1 MIPKH
6 IAIIPDGNRRWAKS
20 KRFSLLSAYKSAGS
34 YEKAKKLG
42 EEAKKCGV
50 EYISIWAFSTENWK
64 RNKNEIK
71 FAFQTIEKFIDASAK
86 KAERDKYRFICIGN
100 QKRIPK
106 EIFNKIRKL
115 EKKTRNFKGLAF
127 ILCLNY
133 GGRDEIIRAV
143 SKALKEKRK
152 ITEKNFSEF
161 LDTKN
166 IPDPDLIIRTGGEK
180 RLSGFMPFQTIY
192 SELYF
197 TNILFPDFTAKHLK
211 EAIEDFK
218 KRKRNLGK

>member
-20 KRFSLLSAYKSAGS
+20 KKFSLLSTYKAAGS

-64 RNKNEIK
+64 RNKNEVK
-71 FAFQTIEKFIDASAK
+71 LAFRIIEDFIDSSIK
-86 KAERDKYRFICIGN
+86 HAEGDKYHFIHIGN
-100 QKRIPK
+100 KNKIPK
-106 EIFNKIRKL
+106 TILDKIKKL
-115 EKKTRNFKGLAF
+115 EKKTRNFKGFTF

-143 SKALKEKRK
+143 NKAIKNKKKVNEKSFKK
-152 ITEKNFSEF
+152 I
-161 LDTKN
+161 LDTKE

-180 RLSGFMPFQTIY
+180 RLSGFMPFQSMY

-197 TNILFPDFTAKHLK
+197 IDKLFPDFSNSDLK
-211 EAIEDFK
+211 KAIDSFN
-218 KRKRNLGK
+218 KRKRNYGK

>member
-20 KRFSLLSAYKSAGS
+20 KKFSLLSTYKAAGS

-64 RNKNEIK
+64 RNKNEVK
-71 FAFQTIEKFIDASAK
+71 LAFRIIEDFIDSSIK
-86 KAERDKYRFICIGN
+86 HAEGDKYHFIHIGN
-100 QKRIPK
+100 KNKIPK
-106 EIFNKIRKL
+106 TILDKIKKL
-115 EKKTRNFKGLAF
+115 EKKTRNFKGFTF

-143 SKALKEKRK
+143 NKAIKNKKKVNENSFKK
-152 ITEKNFSEF
+152 I
-161 LDTKN
+161 LDTKE

-180 RLSGFMPFQTIY
+180 RLSGFMPFQSIY

-197 TNILFPDFTAKHLK
+197 TNTPFPDFDIKHLR

-218 KRKRNLGK
+218 KRKRNLGR

>member
-20 KRFSLLSAYKSAGS
+20 KKFSLLNTYKTAGS

-42 EEAKKCGV
+42 EYAKKCGV
-50 EYISIWAFSTENWK
+50 KYISIWAFSTENWK

-71 FAFQTIEKFIDASAK
+71 FAFKTIEEFIDSSIKHAK
-86 KAERDKYRFICIGN
+86 KDKYHFIHIGN
-100 QKRIPK
+100 KTRIP
-106 EIFNKIRKL
+106 ETIFKKIKKL
-115 EKKTRNFKGLAF
+115 EKITRNFKSFTF

-143 SKALKEKRK
+143 NKAIKNKKKVNEKSFKK
-152 ITEKNFSEF
+152 I
-161 LDTKN
+161 LDTKE
-166 IPDPDLIIRTGGEK
+166 IPNPDLIIRTGGEK

-197 TNILFPDFTAKHLK
+197 TNILFPDFSNLDLK
-211 EAIEDFK
+211 KAIVDFK
-218 KRKRNLGK
+218 KRKRNYGR